1 MSSTPLGGERE
12 KLVSK
17 LPASLRQALKVR
29 AAQLQTDVQDAVTA
43 GIQSWRAAGQDF
55 PTIDTA
61 GAESFGTNLPEGLYD
76 EFKTDC
82 RERGVSY
89 IQGLAQSVAL
99 WLADSQPPGQ
109 PRMTRRIVVCNQKGG
124 VGKTAIAGGVA
135 QALAEDPASITNA
148 TDEDS
153 AAPVDGET
161 ALEAAERAAQAGLRV
176 LLVDFD
182 PQGHLSHQLGLKAIP
197 AGQESLITHML
208 NREQTKQELID
219 LTVVVEGDR
228 FGGRLRILPA
238 AFDAFLLD
246 SGLTVF
252 RGPRH
257 AALERALATVEE
269 HVDVIVI
276 DSPPSLG
283 LAMDTALYYARQ
295 RDDEKPG
302 NSGLLVPVEAEDTS
316 AQAYGML
323 IQQIDSLS
331 RDFDIHIEQIGL
343 VVNKFDSRRG
353 YIATSSRDK
362 WIALGNPP
370 VLAVVVDLK
379 EQREAV
385 RLQKPLLD
393 YAPES
398 AQAHQMRKIARGM
411 RTS

>member
-43 GIQSWRAAGQDF
+43 GIQSWRATGHGLPA
-55 PTIDTA
+55 IDTA
-61 GAESFGTNLPEGLYD
+61 GAESFGTHLPEGLYD
-76 EFKTDC
+76 EFKADC

-89 IQGLAQSVAL
+89 IQGLAQAVAL
-99 WLADSQPPGQ
+99 WLTESQSSSEPQ
-109 PRMTRRIVVCNQKGG
+109 VTRRIVVCNQKGG
-124 VGKTAIAGGVA
+124 VGKTAIAGGLA
-135 QALAEDPASITNA
+135 QALAEDPAAVTNSTKEDDA
-148 TDEDS
+148 TS
-153 AAPVDGET
+153 ADAET
-161 ALEAAERAAQAGLRV
+161 ALETAVRAAQSGLRV

-208 NREQTKQELID
+208 NREQTKHELID
-219 LTVVVEGDR
+219 LTVTVEGDR
-228 FGGRLRILPA
+228 FGGRLHILPA

-257 AALERALATVEE
+257 ATLERALAPVEE
-269 HVDVIVI
+269 HVDVVVI

-283 LAMDTALYYARQ
+283 LAMDTALYYGRQ
-295 RDDEKPG
+295 RDNEKPG
-302 NSGLLVPVEAEDTS
+302 NSGLVVPVEAEDTS

-323 IQQIDSLS
+323 IQQIDALS
-331 RDFDIHIEQIGL
+331 RDFDIHIEQLGL

-362 WIALGNPP
+362 WIALGTPP

-398 AQAHQMRKIARGM
+398 VQAHQMRKIARGL
-411 RTS
+411 RTA